1 MQEAGKELV
10 CVNKRIKDD
19 CYLKEDFGVSDLCNK
34 IMPSKN
40 LRSVYVF
47 AEEFEDL

>member
-1 MQEAGKELV
+1 MLIRESKTTE
-10 CVNKRIKDD
+10 D